1 MTDEPTQSERQT
13 REERVRLLERFGR
26 HFAAGEVL
34 YREGDPASHAYLLH
48 EGRVRVLKRVRNVE
62 RSLMVLEAG
71 ALFGETALAETG
83 TRSSSAVALSHG
95 VALVLDPNTF
105 DTLALRHPAI
115 AIRIVEQLAER
126 LRDAEDQIEIMMLGD
141 DTSKVVSALLKLSG
155 HAEGSIQLTVSPV
168 DLGYRVGLDVDL
180 VKRIVARL
188 RDQGYLRIAGETV
201 TIADLGALRTLFN
214 LLGAKEEIRGE
225 RGV

>member
-1 MTDEPTQSERQT
+1 M
-13 REERVRLLERFGR
+13 LERFGR

-34 YREGDPASHAYLLH
+34 YREGDPAHHAYLLH

-95 VALVLDPNTF
+95 VALVLDPATF
-105 DTLALRHPAI
+105 DTLALRHPTI

-141 DTSKVVSALLKLSG
+141 DTSKVVSALLKLAG
-155 HAEGSIQLTVSPV
+155 FAEGPIQLTVSPV

-180 VKRIVARL
+180 VKRLVARL

-201 TIADLGALRTLFN
+201 TIPDVGALRTLFN

>member
-1 MTDEPTQSERQT
+1 MTDEPTQSEQQT

-62 RSLMVLEAG
+62 RSLMVLESG
-71 ALFGETALAETG
+71 ALFGETALADTG

-155 HAEGSIQLTVSPV
+155 HAEGAIQLTVSPV
-168 DLGYRVGLDVDL
+168 DLGYRVGLDVDM

-188 RDQGYLRIAGETV
+188 RDQGYLRITGETV

>member
-1 MTDEPTQSERQT
+1 MDDPTHSERQT
-13 REERVRLLERFGR
+13 REERIRLLERFGR

-126 LRDAEDQIEIMMLGD
+126 LRD
-141 DTSKVVSALLKLSG
+141 
-155 HAEGSIQLTVSPV
+155 
-168 DLGYRVGLDVDL
+168 
-180 VKRIVARL
+180 
-188 RDQGYLRIAGETV
+188 QGYLRIAGETV
-201 TIADLGALRTLFN
+201 TISDLGALRTLFN
-214 LLGAKEEIRGE
+214 LLGAKEDIRGE

>member
-1 MTDEPTQSERQT
+1 M
-13 REERVRLLERFGR
+13 RLLERFGR

-62 RSLMVLEAG
+62 RSLMVLESG
-71 ALFGETALAETG
+71 ALFGETALADTG

-95 VALVLDPNTF
+95 VALVLDPATF

-155 HAEGSIQLTVSPV
+155 SADGPIQLTVSPV
-168 DLGYRVGLDVDL
+168 DLGYRVGLDVDV

-201 TIADLGALRTLFN
+201 TISDLGALRTLFN

>member
-1 MTDEPTQSERQT
+1 MK

-26 HFAAGEVL
+26 HFSAGEVL
-34 YREGDPASHAYLLH
+34 YREGEPASSAFLLH
-48 EGRVRVLKRVRNVE
+48 EGKVRILKRVRNVE

-71 ALFGETALAETG
+71 ALFGETALADAG
-83 TRSSSAVALSHG
+83 NRSSSAVALSQG

-105 DTLALRHPAI
+105 DLLALRHPAI
-115 AIRIVEQLAER
+115 AIRVVEQLAER

-141 DTSKVVSALLKLSG
+141 DTSKVVSALLKLAGAS
-155 HAEGSIQLTVSPV
+155 EGARDLVVSPV
-168 DLGYRVGLDVDL
+168 DLAYRVGLDVDT

-188 RDQGYLRIAGETV
+188 RDQGYLRIAGEAV
-201 TIADLGALRTLFN
+201 SIPDVSALRTLFD

>member
-1 MTDEPTQSERQT
+1 M
-13 REERVRLLERFGR
+13 RLLERFGR

-34 YREGDPASHAYLLH
+34 YREGDPAHHAYLLH
-48 EGRVRVLKRVRNVE
+48 EGRVRILKRVRNVE

-95 VALVLDPNTF
+95 VALVLDPSTF

-141 DTSKVVSALLKLSG
+141 DTSKVVSALLKLAG
-155 HAEGSIQLTVSPV
+155 FAEGPIQLTVSPV

-201 TIADLGALRTLFN
+201 TIPDVSGLRTLFN

>member
-1 MTDEPTQSERQT
+1 M
-13 REERVRLLERFGR
+13 RLLERFGR

-62 RSLMVLEAG
+62 RSLMVLESG
-71 ALFGETALAETG
+71 ALFGETALADTG

-141 DTSKVVSALLKLSG
+141 DTSKVVSALLKL
-155 HAEGSIQLTVSPV
+155 AGSADGPIQLTVSPV
-168 DLGYRVGLDVDL
+168 DLGYRVGLDVDM

-201 TIADLGALRTLFN
+201 TISDLGALRTLFN